1 MVKVMEIK
9 KENRPESYLKMESI
23 VLENCS
29 GISSWREDVG

>member
-9 KENRPESYLKMESI
+9 KNRPESYLKMELI

-29 GISSWREDVG
+29 GIRSWGEDMG